1 MKAELFQ
8 PFRKLLLGFCSLLL
22 VSCGEGQKLT
32 NAAATAIQSEL
43 KEAAPLPDSEPQEQS
58 LPEGTSQITPTSKL
72 TSQYYTCTTDRDK
85 SYEAFA
91 KCKIDPSMVHMF
103 QDARPRLY
111 IGKESFEVSMTH
123 PTSSDDATYFELY
136 LPFWIVDDL
145 DDSHIVFE

>member
-1 MKAELFQ
+1 MTTISAIGEAHHLKDVLI
-8 PFRKLLLGFCSLLL
+8 FRQRLSGDDQTFFL
-22 VSCGEGQKLT
+22 
-32 NAAATAIQSEL
+32 
-43 KEAAPLPDSEPQEQS
+43 
-58 LPEGTSQITPTSKL
+58 QIADSKL